1 MYVFQVMEERQRGR
15 LQYCNG
21 IEIQFLT
28 LLFIEQLVDCG
39 FEVGRCIAGTNEN
52 PEFDPT

>member
-1 MYVFQVMEERQRGR
+1 MDVFQVMEERQRGR

-21 IEIQFLT
+21 IEMMLGAASPGQT
-28 LLFIEQLVDCG
+28 
-39 FEVGRCIAGTNEN
+39 N